1 MPRAPL
7 RDDSPRLVLSG
18 WYVISLRPSGQHGP
32 VRRAAAARGARV
44 RALSTL
50 RLEPLDAGDALRDA
64 LAAPRV
70 IVTSPAAVRFAS
82 AQARL
87 AGRGA
92 RAWFALGAGSAR
104 ALRRA
109 GVAEV
114 HVPAAGSDSEALLAH
129 PGLRSLRGAAVGL
142 LTAPGGRG
150 LLADTLERRGARV
163 RRADVYRRRALA
175 PPAGRLRALAALP
188 ARTALLLTSAEAF
201 EPLWQ
206 GLDAAGRRRLQAR
219 PVVVASARLA
229 AEARRRGFTTIVRA
243 TDARPA
249 ALLDALAAH
258 VGGVAFR

>member
-1 MPRAPL
+1 MPRAV
-7 RDDSPRLVLSG
+7 PRLVLSG
-18 WYVISLRPSGQHGP
+18 WYVISLRPSGQHGG

-50 RLEPLDAGDALRDA
+50 RLEALDAGADLRAA

-70 IVTSPAAVRFAS
+70 LVTSPAAVRFAA

-87 AGRGA
+87 DGRGR

-109 GVAEV
+109 GVADV
-114 HVPAAGSDSEALLAH
+114 QLPAAGSDSEALLAL
-129 PGLRSLRGAAVGL
+129 PGLQSLRGADVGL

-150 LLADTLERRGARV
+150 LLADTLARRGARV
-163 RRADVYRRRALA
+163 RRADVYRRRVRA
-175 PPAGRLRALAALP
+175 PAPARLRALAALP

-206 GLDAAGRRRLQAR
+206 ALDAAGRRRLLAR

-229 AEARRRGFTTIVRA
+229 ADARRRGFKTVLRA

-249 ALLDALAAH
+249 ALLDALARH
-258 VGGVAFR
+258 VAAGAFR